1 MKIQDQKEDIVS
13 KSILLYLWYTYGLC
27 WFPWFQWNTEW
38 TNGTKPVPEL
48 EISISEASRGN
59 DSAMSTAQEYPRSP
73 WMAVEVQWI
82 RDV

>member
-13 KSILLYLWYTYGLC
+13 KSILLKTYVFFVGFHGFNWIPNEPKELR
-27 WFPWFQWNTEW
+27 
-38 TNGTKPVPEL
+38 VPEL

-59 DSAMSTAQEYPRSP
+59 DTEPAMSTAQEKSQIALDGR
-73 WMAVEVQWI
+73 EVQWI